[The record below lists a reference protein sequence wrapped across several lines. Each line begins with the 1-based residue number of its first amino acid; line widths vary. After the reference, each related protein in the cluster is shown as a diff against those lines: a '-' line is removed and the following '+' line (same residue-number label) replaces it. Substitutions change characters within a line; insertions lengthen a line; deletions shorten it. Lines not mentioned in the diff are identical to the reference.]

1 MDALIAGVIGV
12 IAGGGVSFVANYF
25 LNVQRYKQDTKKQN
39 SDHDHNLAKQKT
51 EYDYERQ
58 IFLRQ
63 KYEDLVFR
71 LIDFSMILGSLDLNV
86 QQQGTRQIN
95 INEFIEKGGQIEV
108 ITVLYFPKLVDECKR
123 FLEVAN
129 PLFVSQ
135 YNRHHH
141 STNSNSDNLE
151 SLKIQFDERYDELYS
166 EIQEYKSDYT

>member
-1 MDALIAGVIGV
+1 VDALIAGVIGV

-25 LNVQRYKQDTKKQN
+25 LNVQRYKQDTKKQK

-123 FLEVAN
+123 FLDVAN

-151 SLKIQFDERYDELYS
+151 SRKIQFDERYDELYS
-166 EIQEYKSDYT
+166 EIQKYKSDYT

>member
-25 LNVQRYKQDTKKQN
+25 LNVQRYKQDTKRQS
-39 SDHDHNLAKQKT
+39 SDHNHNLAKQKT

-71 LIDFSMILGSLDLNV
+71 LIDFSMILRSLDLNV
-86 QQQGTRQIN
+86 QQQGTRQVN

-123 FLEVAN
+123 FLDVAN

-135 YNRHHH
+135 YNRHHN

-151 SLKIQFDERYDELYS
+151 SLKVKFSERYDELYS
-166 EIQEYKSDYT
+166 EIQKYKSDYT

>member
-12 IAGGGVSFVANYF
+12 ITGGGVSFVANYF

-39 SDHDHNLAKQKT
+39 SDHDHDLVKQDSEHK
-51 EYDYERQ
+51 YERQ

-71 LIDFSMILGSLDLNV
+71 LIDFSMILRSLELNV
-86 QQQGTRQIN
+86 QQPGTRKIN

-135 YNRHHH
+135 YNRHHN
-141 STNSNSDNLE
+141 STNNNSDNLE
-151 SLKIQFDERYDELYS
+151 SLKVKFDERYIELYS
-166 EIQEYKSDYT
+166 EIQKYKSDYT

>member
-1 MDALIAGVIGV
+1 MELFFQSESFIVALIASGSVLFGVLVSQGIGFWKLK
-12 IAGGGVSFVANYF
+12 SEH
-25 LNVQRYKQDTKKQN
+25 K
-39 SDHDHNLAKQKT
+39 
-51 EYDYERQ
+51 YERQ

-71 LIDFSMILGSLDLNV
+71 LIDFSMILKSLDLNA
-86 QQQGTRQIN
+86 QQQEIMQVN

-135 YNRHHH
+135 YNRHHN
-141 STNSNSDNLE
+141 STDSNSDNVE
-151 SLKIQFDERYDELYS
+151 SLKVKFDERYDELYS
-166 EIQEYKSDYT
+166 EIQKYKSDYT

>member
-1 MDALIAGVIGV
+1 VDALIAGVIGV

-25 LNVQRYKQDTKKQN
+25 LNVQRYKQDTKKQK

-123 FLEVAN
+123 FLDVAN

-166 EIQEYKSDYT
+166 EIQKYKSDYT

>member
-1 MDALIAGVIGV
+1 MELFSQSESFIVALIASGSTLLGVLFSQGIGFWKLK
-12 IAGGGVSFVANYF
+12 SEH
-25 LNVQRYKQDTKKQN
+25 K
-39 SDHDHNLAKQKT
+39 
-51 EYDYERQ
+51 YERQ

-71 LIDFSMILGSLDLNV
+71 LIDFSMILRSLELNV

-135 YNRHHH
+135 YNRHHN
-141 STNSNSDNLE
+141 STNNNSDNLE
-151 SLKIQFDERYDELYS
+151 SLKVKFDERYIELYS
-166 EIQEYKSDYT
+166 EIQKYKSDYT